1 VDHGRP
7 DPICPVRDAVIIKH
21 DPLLEGGGSPASA
34 RISAQH
40 VGEDKMNGIRGRFK
54 LLAVLAAGAVAVGLG
69 TGFAAPLAAAAR
81 DVTNQFG
88 FTAVRSGIPEGASRF
103 DLTSPDLQNNRPFT
117 QSEIANIFGCHGGNQ
132 APRLRWSGA
141 PAATQSF
148 AVTMFDPDAPTGSG
162 FWHWLTWDIPAG
174 VTSLDGALPA
184 GVVSG
189 TNDAGLTGYLGP
201 CPPPGDRTHRY
212 RLTVFAL
219 DVPSLGLPATTR
231 GAVVAFSMRLHIL
244 AFGRLVAT
252 FSQPA

>member
-7 DPICPVRDAVIIKH
+7 DPFCPVRDAVIIKH

-88 FTAVRSGIPEGASRF
+88 FTAVRSGIPEGAS
-103 DLTSPDLQNNRPFT
+103 
-117 QSEIANIFGCHGGNQ
+117 GCHGGNQ